1 MSAIL
6 HHFALCDHMISDK
19 ATNKESIIGMFDRL
33 TAMIYPTILPDCQLV
48 LGVVGAE
55 KGSKV
60 KVQLISPQN
69 QAVLEITGK
78 AEAEAPFH
86 VTTIKSDLKNIIIPS
101 VGIYWFEITID
112 TQSPIRFPFHV
123 EYAIPKPIPMSA
135 TELEKALANPN
146 VAKSARLVVKCGNC
160 SKEHSFQHN
169 LDPNIHIPNDMLP
182 FPDGGI
188 IDCSCGGKVDATAI
202 FRHALSELGKEH
214 PTELEVAVAKDQTDK

>member
-33 TAMIYPTILPDCQLV
+33 TAMVYPTVLPDCQLV
-48 LGVVGAE
+48 LGVVGVE

-69 QAVLEITGK
+69 QVILEITGK
-78 AEAEAPFH
+78 AEAEARYN
-86 VTTIKSDLKNIIIPS
+86 VTTIKSDLRNVIIPS
-101 VGIYWFEITID
+101 VGIYWFEVTID

-123 EYAIPKPIPMSA
+123 EYAVPEPIPMTA
-135 TELEKALANPN
+135 AELEKALANPN
-146 VAKSARLVVKCGNC
+146 AAKSARLVVACGKCK
-160 SKEHSFQHN
+160 KEHSFQRN
-169 LDPNIHIPNDMLP
+169 LDPNIPIPDDMLP
-182 FPDGGI
+182 FPEDGI
-188 IDCSCGGKVDATAI
+188 VECSCGGKIDATAI

-214 PTELEVAVAKDQTDK
+214 PAEFEAAAAKDKN